1 MTGGGDTGDIASVA
15 GRPYDVVAFD
25 AMGVLYRSRDDVAE
39 LLVPYARAKGST
51 LDARTIGSLYTECS
65 LGRLT
70 SADLW
75 RYLGAAGADDEE
87 YCSGH
92 QLTDGVLDLLDELH
106 SAGARLACLSNDVS
120 EWSAILRARFGLQA
134 WITTWVISGDIGVR
148 KPAPQAYRSLCRG
161 VNADPARVLFID
173 DRLANVRAA
182 RQAGLAA
189 VWFGP
194 DAPVSGGTVSGGT
207 VSGGAAV
214 PAAADMAALA
224 EMVTLAQTETRRA

>member
-1 MTGGGDTGDIASVA
+1 VSRA
-15 GRPYDVVAFD
+15 GRLYDVVAFD

-39 LLVPYARAKGST
+39 LLVPYARAKGSA
-51 LDARTIGSLYTECS
+51 LDAGKIELLYTECS
-65 LGRLT
+65 LGRFT

-75 RYLGAAGADDEE
+75 RYLGAAGADDVE

-92 QLTDGVLDLLDELH
+92 RLTDGVPDLLAELR
-106 SAGARLACLSNDVS
+106 STGTRLACLSNDVS
-120 EWSAILRARFGLQA
+120 EWSAILRARFGLET

-148 KPAPQAYRSLCRG
+148 KPAPEAYLSLCQG
-161 VNADPARVLFID
+161 VNAGAARVLFID

-194 DAPVSGGTVSGGT
+194 DAAA
-207 VSGGAAV
+207 GGADV
-214 PAAADMAALA
+214 PTAADIATLA
-224 EMVTLAQTETRRA
+224 EMVTRWT

>member
-1 MTGGGDTGDIASVA
+1 MITG
-15 GRPYDVVAFD
+15 RLYDVVAFD

-51 LDARTIGSLYTECS
+51 LDAGTIESLYTECS
-65 LGRLT
+65 HGRFS

-75 RYLGAAGADDEE
+75 RYLGAADADDEE

-92 QLTDGVLDLLDELH
+92 QLTDGVLDLLDELR
-106 SAGARLACLSNDVS
+106 SAGTRLACLSNDVS
-120 EWSAILRARFGLQA
+120 EWSAILRARFGLETR
-134 WITTWVISGDIGVR
+134 ITTWVISGDIGVR
-148 KPAPQAYRSLCRG
+148 KPAPQAYRSLCHG
-161 VNADPARVLFID
+161 VNADAARVLFID

-194 DAPVSGGTVSGGT
+194 DAAAA
-207 VSGGAAV
+207 GGAAA
-214 PAAADMAALA
+214 AAADMATLA
-224 EMVTLAQTETRRA
+224 ELVTRWT